1 MKTELYGDAFDELF
15 RIMRRLR
22 APGGCPWDR
31 KQTLESLRAY
41 IVEEAYELVDAIGDG
56 EKEEICEE
64 AGDLLLQVIFIACIA
79 EETDSFQM
87 SDIFRALSSKLIRR
101 HPHVFPQS
109 RSFDGAET
117 KKVETS
123 EDVLVA
129 WEQIKTEEKK
139 RRKSDASILAGVPSS
154 LPPLARAFRIQSK
167 AAHVGFDWPQG
178 DISPLF
184 GKVREEVDEIR
195 GAIEEKDETRIEEEV
210 GDLLFAVVNLARHL
224 DVNPESALQRANR
237 KFSDRFRKVE
247 ELVAESGEQWEE
259 HSLERL
265 DSFWELAKSS
275 EGRKA

>member
-1 MKTELYGDAFDELF
+1 
-15 RIMRRLR
+15 
-22 APGGCPWDR
+22 
-31 KQTLESLRAY
+31 
-41 IVEEAYELVDAIGDG
+41 
-56 EKEEICEE
+56 
-64 AGDLLLQVIFIACIA
+64 
-79 EETDSFQM
+79 M

-101 HPHVFPQS
+101 HPHVFAKDQ
-109 RSFDGAET
+109 SFDGSAPGNI
-117 KKVETS
+117 ETS

-139 RRKSDASILAGVPSS
+139 QRKSDASILAGVPSS

-184 GKVREEVDEIR
+184 GKVREELDEIR
-195 GAIEEKDETRIEEEV
+195 GAIEEKDKTRIEEEV

-224 DVNPESALQRANR
+224 DLNPESALQRANR
-237 KFSDRFRKVE
+237 KFSERFRKVE
-247 ELVAESGEQWEE
+247 DLVAESGEQWEE

-265 DSFWELAKSS
+265 DAFWELAKSR

>member
-1 MKTELYGDAFDELF
+1 MRNEPYGDAFDELF
-15 RIMRRLR
+15 GIMRRLR

-56 EKEEICEE
+56 ESVEICEE
-64 AGDLLLQVIFIACIA
+64 AGDLLLQVVFIACIA
-79 EETDSFQM
+79 EETDSFRM
-87 SDIFRALSSKLIRR
+87 GDILRTLSSKLIRR
-101 HPHVFPQS
+101 HPHVFAKDQS
-109 RSFDGAET
+109 SGGSET
-117 KKVETS
+117 GQVKTS

-129 WEQIKTEEKK
+129 WEKIKTEEKRLQK
-139 RRKSDASILAGVPSS
+139 TDTSILAGVPSS

-195 GAIEEKDETRIEEEV
+195 GAIEEKDATRIEEEV

-237 KFSDRFRKVE
+237 KFSERFRKVE
-247 ELVAESGEQWEE
+247 ALVAESGEQWEE

-265 DSFWELAKSS
+265 DSFWELAKGS